1 MWLNPFIT
9 IISLIVKN
17 NFFGPQFISYTRWIK
32 DINMTNII
40 IKVLKGNKDEHFGV
54 NISKG
59 KIFLKVETKK
69 EKFKFWNFFICIINI
84 NIKSK

>member
-1 MWLNPFIT
+1 
-9 IISLIVKN
+9 
-17 NFFGPQFISYTRWIK
+17 
-32 DINMTNII
+32 MTNII

-69 EKFKFWNFFICIINI
+69 EKFKF
-84 NIKSK
+84 